1 MSGLQTHVLLDTG
14 VQVPL
19 VLKRWLKSHLPDAK
33 TAEIGELLNPCD
45 KLRVHWANQAEIP
58 FVGYTDI
65 KFEVARK
72 KSTGR

>member
-19 VLKRWLKSHLPDAK
+19 VSKRWFKSQLPDAK
-33 TAEIGELLNPCD
+33 TVEIGELLNLCD
-45 KLRVHWANQAEIP
+45 KLRVHWGNQAEIP
-58 FVGYTDI
+58 FVRWTDI

-72 KSTGR
+72 K